1 MDGNKNYSSKNI
13 SPYCDFF
20 LLLEIFYRYTLE
32 KRSALIIRG
41 KDSRAGCHNGT
52 KTRKLKKFSKPGC
65 ISKKRNAIPHIL
77 NVLARFIDLYW
88 KKIVILR
95 VRMTV

>member
-1 MDGNKNYSSKNI
+1 MDDIKNYHSKNI
-13 SPYCDFF
+13 SLYCDFF

-52 KTRKLKKFSKPGC
+52 KSRKLKKFIKPGC
-65 ISKKRNAIPHIL
+65 LSKKYNAILQIL
-77 NVLARFIDLYW
+77 NVLARFIDLCW
-88 KKIVILR
+88 KKS
-95 VRMTV
+95 

>member
-1 MDGNKNYSSKNI
+1 MPHIFLTYFLSYSQGDVDDYRNYPTKNI

-52 KTRKLKKFSKPGC
+52 KTRKLQKF
-65 ISKKRNAIPHIL
+65 I
-77 NVLARFIDLYW
+77 
-88 KKIVILR
+88 
-95 VRMTV
+95 